1 MLIFNRM
8 PSQLIYPRKCQRCM
22 SLVTNCASRRM
33 LSTPV
38 QFIMLIYINVI
49 ISIIM
54 KTLNWTSKDKTKCYV
69 FIKVVGG
76 WFKRKTKHKTIIVS

>member
-1 MLIFNRM
+1 
-8 PSQLIYPRKCQRCM
+8 
-22 SLVTNCASRRM
+22 
-33 LSTPV
+33 
-38 QFIMLIYINVI
+38 
-49 ISIIM
+49 M